1 VAQHGKSL
9 VVQWLTKTSFVN
21 YAFDALLINE
31 FLDAGTFQ
39 FTPKWNDAN
48 SHTGR
53 SQISVDVTGRE
64 VLQFFSFGDTRATL
78 VKDVTALCA
87 IAGFYLVLAFVLL
100 KANVKRFGVGD

>member
-1 VAQHGKSL
+1 M
-9 VVQWLTKTSFVN
+9 TKTSFVN

-48 SHTGR
+48 SHSR

-64 VLQFFSFGDTRATL
+64 VLQFFSFGDTHAQL
-78 VKDVTALCA
+78 
-87 IAGFYLVLAFVLL
+87 AGGPSRPLTPPTPHQ
-100 KANVKRFGVGD
+100 RFTRLNSSVPSL